1 MGTPVNS
8 WETAANPCQGEGRGF
23 ESRRP
28 LHAKAQVRGPLRG
41 LCSRPGTGPSI
52 LASIRGAVWCQDR
65 GQPGGGAVI
74 RRKRNGWE
82 VVVYY
87 GRDATGR
94 RQARSRMAPTERA
107 ARALMPKVLHTG

>member
-1 MGTPVNS
+1 M
-8 WETAANPCQGEGRGF
+8 
-23 ESRRP
+23 
-28 LHAKAQVRGPLRG
+28 
-41 LCSRPGTGPSI
+41 
-52 LASIRGAVWCQDR
+52 
-65 GQPGGGAVI
+65 VI